1 MSYIVV
7 ENLVKTFRVRHRGTG
22 GWGKVRSLLAPE
34 YREVHALDGAS
45 FELRRGELTAYVGPN
60 GAGKSTTIKVLSGI
74 LVPSSGRCEVGGL
87 VPWQRR
93 REHVARIGVVFG
105 QRSQLFWDLPLSESF
120 DLLAA
125 IYRVPRARFRSVR
138 DELIDAL
145 QVEAFLSTPVRQL
158 SLGQRMRGELLGAL
172 LHSPELLFLDEP
184 TIGLDAVSKLAVRR
198 FIRRQNQE
206 HGTTVILTTHDF
218 DDIEAV
224 CERVLV
230 VARGK
235 VLLDGS
241 LDDMRASISRD
252 RRLVVDLVDPAAPL
266 AELPATLVERQ
277 GSRVTWSFDPTRI
290 SPADLIQ
297 RVVGSHAVR
306 DLFVEHPPIEELVA
320 ELYRRLEQPA

>member
-1 MSYIVV
+1 MAHVVV
-7 ENLVKTFRVRHRGTG
+7 ENLVKTFRVTKRGTS
-22 GWGKVRSLLAPE
+22 GWGKLRSLLAPE
-34 YREVHALDGAS
+34 RLEVRALDGAS
-45 FELRRGELTAYVGPN
+45 FELERGELTAYVGPN

-105 QRSQLFWDLPLSESF
+105 QRSQLFWDLPLAESF
-120 DLLAA
+120 ELLAA
-125 IYRVPRARFRSVR
+125 IYRVPRERYRPVR

-145 QVEAFLSTPVRQL
+145 QVEAFLATPVRQL
-158 SLGQRMRGELLGAL
+158 SLGQRMRGELLAAL

-198 FIRRQNQE
+198 FIRKQNKE

-224 CERVLV
+224 CDRVIV
-230 VARGK
+230 IGRGK

-241 LDDMRASISRD
+241 LDAMRAKVSSE
-252 RRLVVDLVDPAAPL
+252 RRLIADLVDPEVEL
-266 AELPATLVERQ
+266 KELPATLVQRQ

-290 SPADLIQ
+290 SPTDLIQ
-297 RVVGSHAVR
+297 LLIARHAVR